1 MSWQPPQT
9 DAKLLGYKIN
19 YGNAQNPPIMV
30 AREST
35 DLKTAYF
42 WVRPKIFLEYG
53 EDVTVVVWAYTI
65 HDEGAGLRVV
75 VSAVQ
80 REYNI

>member
-1 MSWQPPQT
+1 
-9 DAKLLGYKIN
+9 
-19 YGNAQNPPIMV
+19 MV

-42 WVRPKIFLEYG
+42 WVRPEIFLEYG